1 MRIIR
6 IVVVAAAFLFSAGL
20 AQAVEQWT
28 IIHAGT
34 LLVEAGQ
41 APQTIKS
48 IIIRGDTIA
57 EVRDGLVNPSEI
69 EAEGDVR
76 VVRLVDKFVMPGLID
91 SHVHLTGEL
100 GPKTKLEQVEMNDPE
115 VQMRAVMFARKALMA
130 GFTTL
135 RNAGGGAEI
144 LRGAREGFD
153 QGWVLGPRLVVARG
167 VSPTGSHT
175 DVDGYRDDI
184 MELFTD
190 STICDGPYDC
200 RRAVREAVKY
210 GADLIK
216 ITATGGVL
224 SETTTGTGQQV
235 FDDELAEIV
244 TTAHSLGRKVAAH
257 AHGADGINAALRAG
271 VDSIEHGTF
280 LNDESIHLFRE
291 TGAYLVPTMLAGQT
305 VASIAETTDIFP
317 SSIREKAVRVGPAIN
332 DAVRRARRGGVKIAF
347 GTDSAVSP
355 HGQNA
360 QEFDLMVAAG
370 MSPMEAIK
378 AATVNAADLLGIA
391 DKVGTIE
398 PGKAADIIA
407 VSGNPLETISAIH
420 EVSFVMVRGVIAK
433 E

>member
-1 MRIIR
+1 MRIFR
-6 IVVVAAAFLFSAGL
+6 IFAAVAALVLWAG
-20 AQAVEQWT
+20 AAHAEQWT

-34 LLVEAGQ
+34 LLAEPGA

-48 IIIRGDTIA
+48 IIVRGDTIV
-57 EVRDGLVNPSEI
+57 EVRDGLVNPSQLD
-69 EAEGDVR
+69 AEGEVR

-100 GPKTKLEQVEMNDPE
+100 GPDSKLEQVEMNDPE

-135 RNAGGGAEI
+135 RNAGGGADI
-144 LRGAREGFD
+144 LQGAAEGFE
-153 QGWVLGPRLVVARG
+153 QGWVLGPRLVVARA
-167 VSPTGSHT
+167 VSPTGSHA
-175 DVDGYRDDI
+175 DVDGYRDDV
-184 MELFTD
+184 MALFT
-190 STICDGPYDC
+190 SPTICDGPYDC

-280 LNDESIHLFRE
+280 LNDESIRLFRE
-291 TGAYLVPTMLAGQT
+291 TGAYLVPTMMAGEA
-305 VASIAETTDIFP
+305 VATIAETTDIFP
-317 SSIREKAVRVGPAIN
+317 APIREKALVVGPAIN

-360 QEFDLMVAAG
+360 REFDLMVAAG
-370 MSPMEAIK
+370 ISPMEAIK
-378 AATVNAADLLGIA
+378 AATVNAADLLGMA
-391 DKVGTIE
+391 DRVGTIA

-407 VSGNPLETISAIH
+407 VEGNPLENISAIH
-420 EVSFVMVRGVIAK
+420 EVTFVMVRGVIARQ
-433 E
+433 